1 MGISA
6 GKKHVS
12 KRFFR
17 ESHSYEAENFFLLFS
32 ISSFRIPFDLFYRTT
47 SFSFLQINQI
57 RFSFPAIYYRHRA
70 KTRTNC
76 FQSDK
81 YISEIFLFISLI
93 LSHVLNN
100 FARKRER
107 EKKSFLCLV
116 FCLRSAIGFFCSL
129 RRLNWL
135 MSIWWRQKENRIG
148 MENEIKINFSYS
160 ISSVEREQQEREN
173 T

>member
-107 EKKSFLCLV
+107 EKKKFFMSGFL
-116 FCLRSAIGFFCSL
+116 S
-129 RRLNWL
+129 
-135 MSIWWRQKENRIG
+135 
-148 MENEIKINFSYS
+148 S
-160 ISSVEREQQEREN
+160 ISDRLLLFSAASKLTNVDLMAPKRE
-173 T
+173 